1 MSRIGRQPIHLPDG
15 VRVEVAPNNVVTVT
29 GPKGTLTLQ
38 VDPDITVEVADKTVR
53 VLRPTEQK
61 RHRAMHGLYRALI
74 QNMVTGVTEGYRKEL
89 EIIGIGFRASMSGN
103 MLELALG
110 YSHPIYFVPPE
121 GIKLSVRSERGS
133 NPIVI
138 VEGIDKQLVGEV
150 AAKIRALRPPEPTR
164 AKVSATWASTCGA
177 RRARRPAANLRPL
190 LKSERPGGSAIFRQT
205 CQADHDQRTQAQEG
219 TAGARQAWPEEKKSA
234 VRPSARVCACIGR
247 TSTFTRR

>member
-29 GPKGTLTLQ
+29 GPKGTLMLQ

-150 AAKIRALRPPEPTR
+150 AAKIRALRPPEPYKGKGIR
-164 AKVSATWASTCGA
+164 YVGEYV
-177 RRARRPAANLRPL
+177 RRKAG
-190 LKSERPGGSAIFRQT
+190 K
-205 CQADHDQRTQAQEG
+205 
-219 TAGARQAWPEEKKSA
+219 TAGR
-234 VRPSARVCACIGR
+234 
-247 TSTFTRR
+247 